1 MGQGYDDSVSR
12 VIMFPLFL
20 EMVAEN
26 DRVVDGQRELEHDG
40 DRIGDEGNSPH
51 EEIRAIVDERR
62 SAEGKKE
69 HRHFAEGLGGQD
81 QHRDDHDPHHSDD
94 QFHLFCNG
102 VRLHISEFRGNMKV
116 IGSKRR
122 FQRVQGFQ
130 GPVVIIGI
138 PEDHV
143 VQRGGII
150 VVIPY
155 LFEGKLLVLVR
166 HFRGSRLQIIREEG
180 CLEHARGLL
189 DLFID
194 LERLGKRDIGYHYF
208 RGSESSVFLFHHI
221 HGLLGLRVIAEV
233 LGKIVL
239 HRYPVGREDREDDQ
253 DDVDQEE
260 QVPLV
265 YNKRT
270 YFHKW

>member
-1 MGQGYDDSVSR
+1 MGQGYDDSVSG

-40 DRIGDEGNSPH
+40 DRIGDEGNGPH
-51 EEIRAIVDERR
+51 EEIRTIVDERR
-62 SAEGKKE
+62 GDKGKKE
-69 HRHFAEGLGGQD
+69 DRHFAEGLGGQD
-81 QHRDDHDPHHSDD
+81 QHRDDHDPHHGDD
-94 QFHLFCNG
+94 QFHLFRNG
-102 VRLHISEFRGNMKV
+102 VRLHVPQIRGNVKV

-130 GPVVIIGI
+130 GPVIVVGI

-143 VQRGGII
+143 VQGGGII
-150 VVIPY
+150 VVIPD

-166 HFRGSRLQIIREEG
+166 HFRGSRLQIIREKG
-180 CLEHARGLL
+180 CLGHARGLL
-189 DLFID
+189 DLLID
-194 LERLGKRDIGYHYF
+194 LEGLGKRDIGYHYF

-221 HGLLGLRVIAEV
+221 HGLLGLRVIAEI

-265 YNKRT
+265 YDKRA